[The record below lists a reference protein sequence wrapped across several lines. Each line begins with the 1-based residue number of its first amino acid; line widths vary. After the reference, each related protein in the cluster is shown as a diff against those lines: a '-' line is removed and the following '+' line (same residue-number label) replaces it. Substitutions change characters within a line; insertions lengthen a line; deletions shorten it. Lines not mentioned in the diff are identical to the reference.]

1 MFLGLGCCQ
10 RKDEAMRYGWMM
22 GILLLAGCATATE
35 TNAPSQGLKE
45 YDYTCEDRT
54 RLKVVFEDNHAVV
67 TLNDGK
73 VLVLPQ
79 MPSGSGI
86 RYATPRHE
94 LRGTGN
100 DATWTVGRK
109 MAVECRTDS

>member
-1 MFLGLGCCQ
+1 
-10 RKDEAMRYGWMM
+10 MRYGWMM
-22 GILLLAGCATATE
+22 AVLLLAGCAATQNTAPTE
-35 TNAPSQGLKE
+35 TAMKE
-45 YDYTCEDRT
+45 YDYACEDGS

-67 TLNDGK
+67 TQSGGK

-94 LRGTGN
+94 LRGKGN
-100 DATWTVGRK
+100 DASWSVGRK
-109 MAVECRTDS
+109 AAVECRTES